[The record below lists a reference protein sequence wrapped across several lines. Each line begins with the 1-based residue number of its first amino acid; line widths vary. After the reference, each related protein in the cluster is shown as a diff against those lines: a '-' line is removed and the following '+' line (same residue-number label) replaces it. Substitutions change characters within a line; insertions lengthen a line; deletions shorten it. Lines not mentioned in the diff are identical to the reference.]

1 MGRWRSGVTTLAL
14 MTALVA
20 PLGVVAQ
27 PAGGMPPM
35 MAGGSKPSPQTAALQ
50 KKAQGLEAQYK
61 KRPNAKLKSQLA
73 EADYQ
78 YGHAL
83 MMDNA
88 LSPRLK
94 YRQSLAALRQALKLN
109 PNHKQAKADRDLIEG
124 IYKQMG
130 RPIPQ

>member
-1 MGRWRSGVTTLAL
+1 MRSWRWGMAALAL
-14 MTALVA
+14 LAALATPMRA
-20 PLGVVAQ
+20 PAQ

-35 MAGGSKPSPQTAALQ
+35 MAGGDKPSPRTTALQ
-50 KKAQGLEAQYK
+50 KKAQQIEAQYK
-61 KRPNAKLKSQLA
+61 KKPNPKLRSQLA

-109 PNHKQAKADRDLIEG
+109 PQHKQAKADKDLIEG
-124 IYKQMG
+124 IYRQMG
-130 RPIPQ
+130 RPVPQ